1 MKEHKYDKLLE
12 HANELRE
19 ETKCNVLVLV
29 DEGDDVGAFAA
40 GNPSDLRGMLR
51 SLMEEQKP
59 IADVVVEA
67 AGGYIAARVADTAAS
82 KQALKKAYDKTKKPS

>member
-1 MKEHKYDKLLE
+1 MKEYKYEKLL
-12 HANELRE
+12 ALARQMRE
-19 ETKCNVLVLV
+19 ETKCNILVLV

-40 GNPSDLRGMLR
+40 GNPADLRGMLR
-51 SLMEEQKP
+51 SLMEEQKA

-82 KQALKKAYDKTKKPS
+82 KQAIKKAYDKTKKPS